1 MPSLKTSH
9 RVVVIGGGYAGTA
22 AANRLRS
29 RRDVEVTLVNPRPQ
43 FVERIR
49 LHQLVADS
57 GAATADF
64 GGLLA
69 DGVRLVVDTA
79 TRIDTAGRRVELAS
93 GDPIGYD
100 YLVYAVGSTA
110 GTAAGVAG
118 AAEHAWRIAEYDHAV
133 RLRAAVRDLPADAPL
148 VVVGGGLTA
157 IETAAELA
165 GAGRHVALVTGRA
178 HLPSL
183 SEKARQ
189 EVGRQLAALGV
200 DQRGGVSVVEV
211 ASDRVLLS
219 DQTSIRS
226 ALTIWAAGFG
236 IPDLARRSGL
246 ATDPAGRLITD
257 RTLTSVDD
265 PRIVAAGDSAAP
277 DGLPLRMSCQ
287 AAIPLGLQAARTVLS
302 RLDGRRPDAVDQG
315 FLATC
320 ISLGRDRGVVQL
332 SRIDDSPRGAVVPGR
347 AGAIIKE
354 LICRSTVGGLR
365 FEARRPGGLPWIRGS
380 KAEARA
386 TARV

>member
-1 MPSLKTSH
+1 MPNQTGRH

-29 RRDVEVTLVNPRPQ
+29 VRDVEVTLVNPRPE

-49 LHQLVADS
+49 LHQLVAGT
-57 GAATADF
+57 GAATVDF

-69 DGVRLVVDTA
+69 DGVRLVVDSA
-79 TRIDTAGRRVELAS
+79 TRIDTAARRVELAS
-93 GDPIGYD
+93 GDRIAYD

-110 GTAAGVAG
+110 VTPDDVPG
-118 AAEHAWRIAEYDHAV
+118 AAEHARRIAEYDYAV
-133 RLRAAVRDLPADAPL
+133 GLRSAVQDLPADAPL

-157 IETAAELA
+157 IETVAELA
-165 GAGRHVALVTGRA
+165 DAGRRVTLVTGRG

-183 SEKARQ
+183 GDTARQ
-189 EVGRQLAALGV
+189 QVTRQLDALGV
-200 DQRGGVSVVEV
+200 DLRPVSVVEV
-211 ASDRVLLS
+211 GPAEVQLA
-219 DQTSIRS
+219 DQTTLHS

-236 IPDLARRSGL
+236 VPELARRSGL
-246 ATDPAGRLITD
+246 TTDPAGRLITD

-277 DGLPLRMSCQ
+277 EGLGLRMSCQ
-287 AAIPLGLQAARTVLS
+287 AAIPLGLQAGRTVLS
-302 RLDGRRPDAVDQG
+302 RLDDRQPDPVDLG

-332 SRIDDSPRGAVVPGR
+332 SRTDDSPRGAVVPGR
-347 AGAIIKE
+347 AGAVIKE
-354 LICRSTVGGLR
+354 LICRSTVAGLR
-365 FEARRPGGLPWIRGS
+365 WEARRPGALPWLRGS
-380 KAEARA
+380 RSRERA
-386 TARV
+386 GVGV

>member
-1 MPSLKTSH
+1 MPNQTGRH

-29 RRDVEVTLVNPRPQ
+29 VRDVEVTLVNPRPE

-49 LHQLVADS
+49 LHQLVAGT
-57 GAATADF
+57 GAATVDF

-69 DGVRLVVDTA
+69 DGVRLVVDSA
-79 TRIDTAGRRVELAS
+79 TRIDTAARRVELAS
-93 GDPIGYD
+93 GDRIAYD

-110 GTAAGVAG
+110 VTPDDVPG
-118 AAEHAWRIAEYDHAV
+118 AAEHARRIAEYDYAV
-133 RLRAAVRDLPADAPL
+133 GLRSAVQDLPADAPL

-157 IETAAELA
+157 IETVAELA
-165 GAGRHVALVTGRA
+165 DAGRRVTLVTGRG

-183 SEKARQ
+183 GDTARQ
-189 EVGRQLAALGV
+189 QVTRQLDALGV
-200 DQRGGVSVVEV
+200 DLRPVSVVEV
-211 ASDRVLLS
+211 GPAEVRLA
-219 DQTSIRS
+219 DQTTLHS

-236 IPDLARRSGL
+236 VPELARRSGL
-246 ATDPAGRLITD
+246 TTDPAGRLITD

-277 DGLPLRMSCQ
+277 EGLGLRMSCQ
-287 AAIPLGLQAARTVLS
+287 AAIPLGLQAGRTVLS
-302 RLDGRRPDAVDQG
+302 RLDDRQPDPVDLG

-332 SRIDDSPRGAVVPGR
+332 SRTDDSPRGAVVPGR
-347 AGAIIKE
+347 AGAVIKE
-354 LICRSTVGGLR
+354 LICRSTVAGLR
-365 FEARRPGGLPWIRGS
+365 WEARRPGALPWLRGS
-380 KAEARA
+380 RSRERA
-386 TARV
+386 GVGV